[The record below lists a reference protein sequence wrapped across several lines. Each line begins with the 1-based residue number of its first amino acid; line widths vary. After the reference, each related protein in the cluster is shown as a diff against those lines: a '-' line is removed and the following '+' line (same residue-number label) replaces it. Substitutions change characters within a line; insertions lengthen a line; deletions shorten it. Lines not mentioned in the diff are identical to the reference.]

1 VKMWVWAC
9 SVSVRL
15 HQKSCGTQGVLSMS
29 HMLHL
34 RWQAPSPALRSL
46 CDRERGMM
54 ARGRP
59 DVRRRDAAGDAG
71 PLLQLTA
78 SLRPR
83 CRLGID
89 AMRGYAAPLSPPE
102 PPAISA
108 CSEEVDEP
116 VGEAASLPLP
126 LAASVGVA
134 AGLLHN
140 GRGETGRK

>member
-1 VKMWVWAC
+1 MWRKRG
-9 SVSVRL
+9 SRL
-15 HQKSCGTQGVLSMS
+15 SGGSDVPS
-29 HMLHL
+29 
-34 RWQAPSPALRSL
+34 RQAH
-46 CDRERGMM
+46 
-54 ARGRP
+54 
-59 DVRRRDAAGDAG
+59 
-71 PLLQLTA
+71 
-78 SLRPR
+78 PR